1 MIHRE
6 GRKPLFITLL
16 LFCLLYILIQ
26 KIASQDWIIQF
37 FLAVAIIIYLL
48 VLQFFRNPKRVT
60 NSKEGEIV
68 APADGT
74 VVLIEEVEETEY
86 LNDKRK
92 MVSIFMSPLN
102 VHVNRAPITG
112 NVTYTRYHQGKYLVA
127 WHPKSSQLNERTTVV
142 MENNKTGP
150 ILFRQIAGA
159 VARRIAIY
167 CRPDDQL
174 LAGQEFGFIK
184 FGSRMDVFL
193 PVEAEVCVKIG
204 DKPTGGE
211 TIIARI
217 KNN

>member
-1 MIHRE
+1 
-6 GRKPLFITLL
+6 
-16 LFCLLYILIQ
+16 
-26 KIASQDWIIQF
+26 
-37 FLAVAIIIYLL
+37 
-48 VLQFFRNPKRVT
+48 
-60 NSKEGEIV
+60 
-68 APADGT
+68 
-74 VVLIEEVEETEY
+74 
-86 LNDKRK
+86 
-92 MVSIFMSPLN
+92 MSPLN

-167 CRPDDQL
+167 CRPNDQL

-193 PVEAEVCVKIG
+193 PLEAEVCVKIG
-204 DKPTGGE
+204 DKPKGGE

>member
-16 LFCLLYILIQ
+16 LLCLLYILIQ
-26 KIASQDWIIQF
+26 KIASQDWITQF

-167 CRPDDQL
+167 CRPNDQL

-193 PVEAEVCVKIG
+193 PLEAEVCVKIG
-204 DKPTGGE
+204 DKPKGGE

>member
-74 VVLIEEVEETEY
+74 VVLIEELEETEY

-193 PVEAEVCVKIG
+193 PLEAEVCVKIG
-204 DKPTGGE
+204 DKPKGGE

>member
-92 MVSIFMSPLN
+92 MISIFMSPLN

-167 CRPDDQL
+167 CRPNDQL

>member
-6 GRKPLFITLL
+6 GRKPLFITLIL
-16 LFCLLYILIQ
+16 LCLLYILIQ
-26 KIASQDWIIQF
+26 NIASQDWIIQF
-37 FLAVAIIIYLL
+37 YLVFAIIIYLL
-48 VLQFFRNPKRVT
+48 VLQFFRNPKRIT
-60 NSKEGEIV
+60 NSKEGEIM

-102 VHVNRAPITG
+102 VHVNRVPITG
-112 NVTYTRYHQGKYLVA
+112 NVIYTKYHQGKYLVA

-142 MENNKTGP
+142 MENDKTGP

-167 CRPDDQL
+167 CRPNDQL
-174 LAGQEFGFIK
+174 MAGQEFGFIR

-193 PVEAEVCVKIG
+193 PLEAEVCVKIG
-204 DKPTGGE
+204 DKPKGGE
-211 TIIARI
+211 TIIARV

>member
-6 GRKPLFITLL
+6 GRKPLFITLIL
-16 LFCLLYILIQ
+16 LCLLYILIQ
-26 KIASQDWIIQF
+26 NIASQDWIIQF
-37 FLAVAIIIYLL
+37 YLVFAIIIYLL
-48 VLQFFRNPKRVT
+48 VLQFFRNPKRIT
-60 NSKEGEIV
+60 NSKEGEIM

-102 VHVNRAPITG
+102 VHVNRVPITG
-112 NVTYTRYHQGKYLVA
+112 NVIYTKYHQGKYLVA

-142 MENNKTGP
+142 MQNDKTGP

-167 CRPDDQL
+167 CRPNDQL
-174 LAGQEFGFIK
+174 MAGQEFGFIK

-193 PVEAEVCVKIG
+193 PLEAEVCVKIG
-204 DKPTGGE
+204 DKPKGGE
-211 TIIARI
+211 TIIARV

>member
-16 LFCLLYILIQ
+16 LLCLLYILIQ

>member
-1 MIHRE
+1 M
-6 GRKPLFITLL
+6 
-16 LFCLLYILIQ
+16 FCLLYILIQ

-112 NVTYTRYHQGKYLVA
+112 NVTYTRYHKGKYLVA

-167 CRPDDQL
+167 CRPNDQL

-193 PVEAEVCVKIG
+193 PLEAEVCVKIG
-204 DKPTGGE
+204 DKPKGGE

>member
-74 VVLIEEVEETEY
+74 VVLIEEIEETEY

-112 NVTYTRYHQGKYLVA
+112 NVTYTRYHKGKYLVA

-167 CRPDDQL
+167 CRPNDQL

>member
-167 CRPDDQL
+167 CRPNDQL